1 MQGGRCS
8 RDQKYFHSS
17 YAGVLSAYGM
27 GGLADQ
33 RLIKEQYIGG
43 AELSKE
49 LVDELKSVFS
59 GLESEGRFSMLEQG
73 GVHEDCINVIYRAHM
88 RYAGSDT
95 QLSVDFADSAESLR
109 SGFEEAHKNA
119 SDL

>member
-17 YAGVLSAYGM
+17 LCRSPFCIRY
-27 GGLADQ
+27 GLADQ
-33 RLIKEQYIGG
+33 RLIKEQYIG

-59 GLESEGRFSMLEQG
+59 GLESEGRFSMLEQ